1 MRATAGIWIMQVY
14 MMMVQRS
21 RNSLLLAAF
30 IVSVCVP
37 LFLGWTT
44 LGDGCTLADRYM
56 CELCDPKSEK
66 YDKVQCVPDKCPD
79 GCEKDTADEIDAI
92 ILAVCWGIALI
103 LVVVYICTMTTTLIF
118 GTAPSAGMDT
128 PGTVHV
134 HLTGPEAATDGD
146 RIMKQIHRRRGAVMR
161 GQTR

>member
-1 MRATAGIWIMQVY
+1 

-37 LFLGWTT
+37 VFLGWTT

-56 CELCDPKSEK
+56 CDLCDPKSES
-66 YDKVQCVPDKCPD
+66 YDKVQCKPNKCPD
-79 GCEKDTADEIDAI
+79 GCEKETADEIDAI

-118 GTAPSAGMDT
+118 G
-128 PGTVHV
+128 
-134 HLTGPEAATDGD
+134 
-146 RIMKQIHRRRGAVMR
+146 
-161 GQTR
+161 